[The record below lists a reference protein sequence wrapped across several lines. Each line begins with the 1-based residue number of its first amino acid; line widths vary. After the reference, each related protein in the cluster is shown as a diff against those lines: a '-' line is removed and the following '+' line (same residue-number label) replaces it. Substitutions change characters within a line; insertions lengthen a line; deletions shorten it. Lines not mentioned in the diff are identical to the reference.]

1 MDLSTTY
8 LGLKLKNPL
17 VVGASP
23 LSRELDTLKG
33 LEDAGAAAI
42 VLHSLF
48 EEQIVHEQEE
58 LDHYLTVG
66 TESIAEAQSYF
77 PRLETYHRGPE
88 EYLDHIRKAKRALSI
103 PVIGSLNG
111 ISAGG
116 WMDYARKMEQAG
128 ADALELNIYYVAAS
142 PHITGAEVEQMY
154 LDDLLAVK
162 GSVKLPVAL
171 KIGPHF
177 SNITNFCNRLAEG
190 GADGLVLFN
199 RFYQPD
205 LDLERLEVV
214 PTAGLSAS
222 AELRMPLRW
231 IAILYGRIK
240 SDLVLS
246 TGVHSAEDALKGILG
261 GATVVQLV
269 SVLLQKG
276 PKFLGTILKG
286 MTEWLTAK
294 EYASINE
301 ARGVLSQRN
310 CPERAAYERAH
321 YMKVLH
327 SWQPLP

>member
-23 LSRELDTLKG
+23 LAREIDSLKS
-33 LEDAGAAAI
+33 LEDAGAAAV

-48 EEQIVHEQEE
+48 EEQIVHEEEE

-66 TESIAEAQSYF
+66 SESFAEAQSYF
-77 PRLETYHRGPE
+77 PRLEIFHRGPE
-88 EYLDHIRKAKRALSI
+88 EYLEHIRKAKRALSI

-111 ISAGG
+111 ISSGG
-116 WMDYARKMEQAG
+116 WMEYARKMEQAG
-128 ADALELNIYYVAAS
+128 ADALELNVYYVAAS

-162 GSVKLPVAL
+162 GSVKVPVAI
-171 KIGPHF
+171 KIGPFF
-177 SNITNFCNRLAEG
+177 SNITNFANRLAEG

-205 LDLERLEVV
+205 LDLEKLEVTPQV
-214 PTAGLSAS
+214 GLSS
-222 AELRMPLRW
+222 STDLRLPLRW
-231 IAILYGRIK
+231 VAILYGRIK
-240 SDLVLS
+240 SDLALS
-246 TGVHSAEDALKGILG
+246 TGVHTATDALKGLLA
-261 GATVVQLV
+261 GAAVVQVV
-269 SVLLQKG
+269 SALLEKG
-276 PKFLGTILKG
+276 PKHLGTMLKG
-286 MTEWLTAK
+286 MTEWLTQK
-294 EYASINE
+294 EYASVTE

-310 CPERAAYERAH
+310 CPERAAYERAN

-327 SWQPLP
+327 SWKPLP